1 MNRAHEQKGAIRVIF
16 RRLLDCLVWKK
27 VNNYTDKNIDLPSMT

>member
-16 RRLLDCLVWKK
+16 RRLLDCLV
-27 VNNYTDKNIDLPSMT
+27 